1 MSSLDNESISGED
14 SISSAV
20 PVFRPTT
27 LIRQRSQSMKT
38 PKIVVSQTDNGSKV
52 EDILKNNIKLWK
64 AQQLVEEDSDSVFD
78 SESSEEE
85 RL

>member
-1 MSSLDNESISGED
+1 
-14 SISSAV
+14 
-20 PVFRPTT
+20 
-27 LIRQRSQSMKT
+27 MKT